1 MTECQKEDTG
11 IFVEISSATFFCYV
25 MFDMFFFFD
34 LSCFRPLE
42 PALSENESFDLLK
55 VCVNSVISLPPEMHT
70 PEKNK
75 EDEVLD
81 PKQRRVIYKCK
92 TTVYSNAA
100 AVKVTCS
107 VEFT

>member
-1 MTECQKEDTG
+1 MGQC
-11 IFVEISSATFFCYV
+11 
-25 MFDMFFFFD
+25 FFFFD

-42 PALSENESFDLLK
+42 PTLSENESFDLLK

-81 PKQRRVIYKCK
+81 PKQRKVIYKRFI
-92 TTVYSNAA
+92 NA
-100 AVKVTCS
+100 KQ
-107 VEFT
+107 